1 MSSLPLTPHYRDT
14 LPARFGG
21 LTAGSSTG
29 HPGGVPAPAD
39 AHARL
44 DAPDARAMVEVR
56 GVVKRFA
63 DGQRHVEALAGVD
76 LRINAGEVFGIIGR
90 SGAGKSTLI
99 RCINFL
105 EQPTEGEIVIDGI
118 DLATLNPAEL
128 REQRRHI
135 GMIFQHFNLLSSRTV
150 YDNVALPL
158 ELAGVPK
165 AEIRKRVEPLL
176 ELVGLASLRDRYP
189 AQISGGQK
197 QRVGIARALAGEPK
211 VLLSDEATSA
221 LDPETTRSILA
232 LLQEINRKLGL
243 TIILI
248 THQMQVVAEVCDR
261 VAVME
266 AGRIV
271 ESGEVFDVF
280 THPRAEITR
289 TLVQDVIREALPEET
304 VRAAQ
309 AKAANGS
316 RLWRITLSGDS
327 AGEPVITELVRRFH
341 LSINLLQGHVDEIR
355 GRPFGSLLVLASGPA
370 NEMDAA
376 VAHLAQRNVSIEELP
391 HVG

>member
-1 MSSLPLTPHYRDT
+1 
-14 LPARFGG
+14 
-21 LTAGSSTG
+21 
-29 HPGGVPAPAD
+29 
-39 AHARL
+39 
-44 DAPDARAMVEVR
+44 
-56 GVVKRFA
+56 
-63 DGQRHVEALAGVD
+63 
-76 LRINAGEVFGIIGR
+76 
-90 SGAGKSTLI
+90 
-99 RCINFL
+99 
-105 EQPTEGEIVIDGI
+105 
-118 DLATLNPAEL
+118 
-128 REQRRHI
+128 
-135 GMIFQHFNLLSSRTV
+135 
-150 YDNVALPL
+150 
-158 ELAGVPK
+158 
-165 AEIRKRVEPLL
+165 
-176 ELVGLASLRDRYP
+176 
-189 AQISGGQK
+189 
-197 QRVGIARALAGEPK
+197 

-289 TLVQDVIREALPEET
+289 TLVRDVIREALPEET

-309 AKAANGS
+309 AKAADGS

-327 AGEPVITELVRRFH
+327 AGEPVITELVRRFQ

-355 GRPFGSLLVLASGPA
+355 GRPFGSLLVLASGA
-370 NEMDAA
+370 AHEMDAA
-376 VAHLAQRNVSIEELP
+376 VAHLAQRNVSIEEIP